1 MLRCWRRGL
10 VAVAGRLAG
19 RRLVWQ
25 AVVMVARRKGRGGSL
40 VVERKALR
48 LGVVAARSQFYL
60 DVGGGLRVDVGGKFL
75 EALQIQLKVLVRATA
90 LSASRLCVVE
100 VGRSG
105 TVGRRRRLLL
115 HLLMAQQVRLM

>member
-1 MLRCWRRGL
+1 MARPLTG
-10 VAVAGRLAG
+10 G
-19 RRLVWQ
+19 RLVWQ
-25 AVVMVARRKGRGGSL
+25 TMVMVARRKGRGGSL

-60 DVGGGLRVDVGGKFL
+60 DVSGGLRVDAGGKFL
-75 EALQIQLKVLVRATA
+75 EALRIQLKVLVRATA

>member
-1 MLRCWRRGL
+1 MARHLT
-10 VAVAGRLAG
+10 G
-19 RRLVWQ
+19 RRLVRQ
-25 AVVMVARRKGRGGSL
+25 TVVMVARGRRRGGSL

-60 DVGGGLRVDVGGKFL
+60 DVGGGLRVDVGGRFL